1 MEWSMGGAW
10 TGSGEVVGEESVGA
24 LAPGGMEQ
32 SRERLFRL
40 GAQALTDSELLCVT
54 WGLAPRSRG
63 GLEAAG
69 ALLKRCGGLKAL
81 LQAEPVE
88 LRGVPGLGP
97 RRAAQ
102 VLAALELGR
111 RAQRSPERRPKL
123 RTPRE
128 IHAYLTPAL
137 GALRRE
143 VFHVLCFNARN
154 VLVHDAR
161 VAEGTLNTCPVD
173 PREVFAAALV
183 SRATAIVLA
192 HNHPS
197 GDPEP
202 SVQDVGLTR
211 HLVAGAK
218 LLNLKVLDHLVVGDG
233 AFVSML
239 ERGLLPDGEWESKRE
254 WNVAGGDG

>member
-1 MEWSMGGAW
+1 MGGAW
-10 TGSGEVVGEESVGA
+10 MGSGEAVGEESVGVRA
-24 LAPGGMEQ
+24 SGVMEQ

-40 GAQALTDSELLCVT
+40 GAQALTDSELLCVA
-54 WGLAPRSRG
+54 WGLAARSRG

-69 ALLKRCGGLKAL
+69 TLLRRCGGLKAL

-88 LRGVPGLGP
+88 LKGMPGLGP

-128 IHAYLTPAL
+128 IHAYLTPVM

-218 LLNLKVLDHLVVGDG
+218 LLNLKVLDHLVLGDG

-239 ERGLLPDGEWESKRE
+239 ERGLLPDGEWEPKRE
-254 WNVAGGDG
+254 WNVAGGGG

>member
-1 MEWSMGGAW
+1 MGWRMGEAW
-10 TGSGEVVGEESVGA
+10 AADEVVEESRGA
-24 LAPGGMEQ
+24 RKGVDAES

-40 GAQALTDSELLCVT
+40 GARALTDPELLCVA
-54 WGLAPRSRG
+54 WGAASGSRG
-63 GLEAAG
+63 AMEAAL
-69 ALLKRCGGLKAL
+69 AVLKRCGGLKAL

-88 LRGVPGLGP
+88 LAHVPGLGP

-111 RAQRSPERRPKL
+111 RAQRTPERRPRL
-123 RTPRE
+123 RSPQE
-128 IHAYLTPAL
+128 IHTYLTPGL
-137 GALRRE
+137 TGLRRE
-143 VFHVLCFNARN
+143 VFHVLCFNTRN

-161 VAEGTLNTCPVD
+161 VAEGTMNTCPVD

-202 SVQDVGLTR
+202 SVQDVALTR
-211 HLVAGAK
+211 HLVAGAR
-218 LLNLKVLDHLVVGDG
+218 LLNVKVLDHLVVGDG
-233 AFVSML
+233 GFVSML
-239 ERGLLPDGEWESKRE
+239 ERGLLPDGEWEAKRE
-254 WNVAGGDG
+254 WNAAGGRG